1 MLYIPKIYDYLKI
14 MTDEKLNNFVVAN
27 FEEYFKSMK
36 EKLYSKLWEKQNVR
50 RVAELLVTFVKVIL
64 LIIFVKVEK
73 YATTMQSSF
82 YDNCIHRYNIE
93 VFNLF
98 NPELTMII

>member
-36 EKLYSKLWEKQNVR
+36 EKLYSKL
-50 RVAELLVTFVKVIL
+50 
-64 LIIFVKVEK
+64 
-73 YATTMQSSF
+73 
-82 YDNCIHRYNIE
+82 
-93 VFNLF
+93 
-98 NPELTMII
+98 

>member
-14 MTDEKLNNFVVAN
+14 MTDDKLKNFVVVN

-50 RVAELLVTFVKVIL
+50 RVAELLVTFVKVIF

-73 YATTMQSSF
+73 KC
-82 YDNCIHRYNIE
+82 YDDAIK
-93 VFNLF
+93 FLW
-98 NPELTMII
+98 